1 MRKLSMKGS
10 FRRQLLVLFLLIS
23 IIPLILLTI
32 FNYSYTLSMF
42 KKQTDQSDS
51 RILNKVVE
59 NMDNMLQ
66 NIEDRIF
73 SFYISDLVY
82 ISDSRSENYAVA
94 LSERIRYEQQLLYN
108 SFLTSDRLGIEN
120 IFFYNEQDKYLVDSL
135 NSDTRTQS
143 GDGLDWYSKA
153 VAADGELCWIPPVSG
168 SPHAGSDRLRAALL
182 MKDYRGNIMGALC
195 VWIRN
200 DSLYSQIQDINS
212 GDQGFTAIVNE
223 KGNLISSSN
232 FTDAIS
238 AYFDE
243 KSLSERLPDL
253 ADGHDL
259 SIGGKKYQITTMI
272 SPYTGWYFITANSQ
286 AEIIHQILSKLNI
299 FVILLVLCVLVAIV
313 FALIMSNALY
323 RPIKQLKGAMQEAGE
338 GNLDVVLPEQRD
350 DEFASLYNSF
360 NSMTASINK
369 LVKELY
375 ELKLMKKDAEL
386 KVLQSQINPHF
397 LYNTLDSMYWM
408 SRLGKNEEL
417 SDMISAFSGY
427 LKINL
432 SKGKDIISIEK
443 IQDEIIYYIKI
454 QQYRFGD
461 KIRATVEID
470 PELYSYGIIKFLL
483 QPLVENAIFHGLEP
497 KKEKGFVRVT
507 GKRAGDYAVFEV
519 ADNGVG
525 MDAEKVA
532 HLEEQINKQESAE
545 GYALYNVHHR
555 LLHTYGPECGLHIE
569 SQVDVGTK
577 VSFQIPLIPYKE
589 DKLLDNGKED

>member
-1 MRKLSMKGS
+1 MRKRSMNGS

-23 IIPLILLTI
+23 IIPLVLLTI

-42 KKQTDQSDS
+42 KKQTYQNDS

-59 NMDNMLQ
+59 GMDNMLQ

-82 ISDSRSENYAVA
+82 ISSSRSENYAVA
-94 LSERIRYEQQLLYN
+94 LSERMRYEQQFLYN

-135 NSDTRTQS
+135 NSETRTTS
-143 GDGLDWYSKA
+143 GEGLDWYGKA
-153 VAADGELCWIPPVSG
+153 LAADGQLCWILPTKD
-168 SPHAGSDRLRAALL
+168 SPHEGSDRLRAALL

-200 DSLYSQIQDINS
+200 DRLNSQIQDINS
-212 GDQGFTAIVNE
+212 GDEGFTAVVNE
-223 KGNLISSSN
+223 KGDLISSFN
-232 FTDAIS
+232 FNTAIS
-238 AYFDE
+238 SYFDE
-243 KSLSERLPDL
+243 KSFSDRLPDL
-253 ADGHDL
+253 AEERDL
-259 SIGGKKYQITTMI
+259 SIGGKNYQITTMV

-286 AEIIHQILSKLNI
+286 SEIIRQILSKLNV
-299 FVILLVLCVLVAIV
+299 FAVLLVLCVLVALV
-313 FALIMSNALY
+313 FAFIMSNALY
-323 RPIKQLKGAMQEAGE
+323 RPIKQLKRAMQQAGE
-338 GNLDVVLPEQRD
+338 GDLNVALTEQRN
-350 DEFASLYNSF
+350 DEFASLYKGF
-360 NSMTASINK
+360 NNMTASINR

-470 PELYSYGIIKFLL
+470 PELYPYGIIKFLL

-497 KKEKGFVRVT
+497 KKEKGSVRVI
-507 GKRAGDYAVFEV
+507 GRLAGDYAEFEV
-519 ADNGVG
+519 IDDGVG
-525 MDAEKVA
+525 MDAGQVA
-532 HLEEQINKQESAE
+532 HLEKLINQQESVE

-569 SQVDVGTK
+569 SEVGVGTK
-577 VSFQIPLIPYKE
+577 VSFQIPLIPYNE

>member
-1 MRKLSMKGS
+1 
-10 FRRQLLVLFLLIS
+10 
-23 IIPLILLTI
+23 
-32 FNYSYTLSMF
+32 
-42 KKQTDQSDS
+42 
-51 RILNKVVE
+51 
-59 NMDNMLQ
+59 MDNMLQ

>member
-1 MRKLSMKGS
+1 MRKLNMKSS

-42 KKQTDQSDS
+42 KKQTYQNDS

-82 ISDSRSENYAVA
+82 TSSGRSENYAVA
-94 LSERIRYEQQLLYN
+94 LSERMTYEQQLLYN

-143 GDGLDWYSKA
+143 GEGLDWYDKA
-153 VAADGELCWIPPVSG
+153 LSADGELCWIAPTKDR
-168 SPHAGSDRLRAALL
+168 PHEGSDRLRVALL

-212 GDQGFTAIVNE
+212 GERGFTAVVSE
-223 KGNLISSSN
+223 KGELISSSN
-232 FTDAIS
+232 FTSAVS

-243 KSLSERLPDL
+243 NSLSERLPDL
-253 ADGHDL
+253 ADEQDI
-259 SIGGKKYQITTMI
+259 SIGGENYQITTMV

-286 AEIIHQILSKLNI
+286 AEIIWQILSKLNV
-299 FVILLVLCVLVAIV
+299 FAILLVLCVLVALV
-313 FALIMSNALY
+313 FAFIMSNALY
-323 RPIKQLKGAMQEAGE
+323 RPIKSLKRAMQEAGE
-338 GNLDVVLPEQRD
+338 GNLDVVLTEQRN
-350 DEFASLYNSF
+350 DEFASLYNGF

-408 SRLGKNEEL
+408 SRLGRNEEL

-470 PELYSYGIIKFLL
+470 PELYSYSIIKFLL

-497 KKEKGFVRVT
+497 KKQKRSVRVV
-507 GKRAGDYAVFEV
+507 GQLAGGYAEFEV
-519 ADNGVG
+519 IDDGVG
-525 MDAEKVA
+525 MDAEQVV
-532 HLEEQINKQESAE
+532 HLEELINRQESVE

-569 SQVDVGTK
+569 SEVGVGTK
-577 VSFQIPLIPYKE
+577 VSFKIPLIPYRE
-589 DKLLDNGKED
+589 DNLLDNGKED

>member
-1 MRKLSMKGS
+1 MKKLSMSGS
-10 FRRQLLVLFLLIS
+10 FRRRLLVLFLLIS

-32 FNYSYTLSMF
+32 FNYSYTFSML
-42 KKQTDQSDS
+42 KKQTYQNDG

-59 NMDNMLQ
+59 SMDSMLQ
-66 NIEDRIF
+66 NVEDRIF

-82 ISDSRSENYAVA
+82 ISSSSSENYAVA
-94 LSERIRYEQQLLYN
+94 LAERIRYEQQLLFN

-143 GDGLDWYSKA
+143 GEGLDWYGKA
-153 VAADGELCWIPPVSG
+153 LAADGALCWIPPVQD
-168 SPHAGSDRLRAALL
+168 SPHEGGDRLRAALL

-200 DSLYSQIQDINS
+200 DSLYSQIEDINS
-212 GDQGFTAIVNE
+212 GERGFAAVVNE
-223 KGNLISSSN
+223 KGELITSSELSN
-232 FTDAIS
+232 AVG
-238 AYFDE
+238 AYFKE
-243 KSLSERLPDL
+243 NVLSQQLSDL
-253 ADGHDL
+253 ADKKEV
-259 SIGGKKYQITTMI
+259 SIGGESYQITTML

-286 AEIIHQILSKLNI
+286 VEIIQQILSKLNV
-299 FVILLVLCVLVAIV
+299 FVILLVLCVTVALV
-313 FALIMSNALY
+313 FAFIMSNALY
-323 RPIKQLKGAMQEAGE
+323 RPIKKLKWAMDEAGK
-338 GNLDVVLPEQRD
+338 GNLDVELTEQRD
-350 DEFASLYNSF
+350 DEFASLYNGF

-432 SKGKDIISIEK
+432 SKGKDVISIER

-461 KIRATVEID
+461 KIHATVEID
-470 PELYSYGIIKFLL
+470 PELYPYGIIKFLL

-497 KKEKGFVRVT
+497 KKEKGAVRVV
-507 GKRAGDYAVFEV
+507 GKIVDDYAVFEV
-519 ADNGVG
+519 IDDGVG
-525 MDAEKVA
+525 IDPQKVA
-532 HLEEQINKQESAE
+532 RLETLINQQESVE

-555 LLHTYGPECGLHIE
+555 LLHTYGSECGLHIE
-569 SQVDVGTK
+569 SKVGVGTK
-577 VSFQIPLIPYKE
+577 VSFKIPLILYSE
-589 DKLLDNGKED
+589 DKLPDNRKEE

>member
-1 MRKLSMKGS
+1 MRKLSMNGS

-23 IIPLILLTI
+23 IVPLILLTI
-32 FNYSYTLSMF
+32 FNYSVTLSMF
-42 KKQTDQSDS
+42 KKQTYQNDS

-66 NIEDRIF
+66 NIEDRVF

-82 ISDSRSENYAVA
+82 ISGSRSENYAVA
-94 LSERIRYEQQLLYN
+94 LSERMRYEQQVLYN

-135 NSDTRTQS
+135 NSDTRTKS
-143 GDGLDWYSKA
+143 GEGLDWYGKA
-153 VAADGELCWIPPVSG
+153 LASDGELCWIPPDKE
-168 SPHAGSDRLRAALL
+168 SPHAGGDRLRVALL

-212 GDQGFTAIVNE
+212 GDKGFTAVVNE
-223 KGNLISSSN
+223 KGDLISSSN
-232 FTDAIS
+232 FTS
-238 AYFDE
+238 AVSTYFDQRY
-243 KSLSERLPDL
+243 LAERLPDL
-253 ADGHDL
+253 TEVQDL
-259 SIGGKKYQITTMI
+259 SIDGENYQITTMV

-286 AEIIHQILSKLNI
+286 EEIVHQILGKLNV
-299 FVILLVLCVLVAIV
+299 FVFLMALCVLVAIV
-313 FALIMSNALY
+313 FAFIMSNALY
-323 RPIKQLKGAMQEAGE
+323 QPIKSLKKAMQQAGE
-338 GNLDVVLPEQRD
+338 GNLDVVLTEQRS
-350 DEFASLYNSF
+350 DEFASLYNGF

-461 KIRATVEID
+461 KIRASVEID
-470 PELYSYGIIKFLL
+470 PALYPYGIIKFLL

-497 KKEKGFVRVT
+497 KKEKGSVRVV
-507 GKRAGDYAVFEV
+507 GQLEEGYAAFEV
-519 ADNGVG
+519 IDDGVG
-525 MDAEKVA
+525 MDAVQVA
-532 HLEEQINKQESAE
+532 HLEELINRQESVE
-545 GYALYNVHHR
+545 GYALFNVHHR

-569 SQVDVGTK
+569 SEVGAGTK
-577 VSFQIPLIPYKE
+577 VSFKIPLIPYTE
-589 DKLLDNGKED
+589 DKLLDIGKED

>member
-1 MRKLSMKGS
+1 MRKLSMNGS

-23 IIPLILLTI
+23 IIPLVLLTI

-42 KKQTDQSDS
+42 KKQTYQNDS

-59 NMDNMLQ
+59 STDNMLQ

-82 ISDSRSENYAVA
+82 ISSSRSENYAVA
-94 LSERIRYEQQLLYN
+94 LSERMRYEQQLLYN

-135 NSDTRTQS
+135 NSDTRTKS
-143 GDGLDWYSKA
+143 GEGLDWYGKA
-153 VAADGELCWIPPVSG
+153 LAADGKLCWIPPVKD
-168 SPHAGSDRLRAALL
+168 SPHEGGDRLRAALL

-212 GDQGFTAIVNE
+212 RDEGFTAVVNE
-223 KGNLISSSN
+223 KGDLISSFN
-232 FTDAIS
+232 FTTAVS
-238 AYFDE
+238 SYFDG
-243 KSLSERLPDL
+243 KSFAEHLPDL
-253 ADGHDL
+253 AEEQDL
-259 SIGGKKYQITTMI
+259 SIGGKNYQITTMV

-286 AEIIHQILSKLNI
+286 AEIIRQILSKLNI
-299 FVILLVLCVLVAIV
+299 FAFLLVLCVLVALV
-313 FALIMSNALY
+313 FAFIMSNALY
-323 RPIKQLKGAMQEAGE
+323 RPIKQLKRAMQQAGE
-338 GNLDVVLPEQRD
+338 GNLDVVITEQRN
-350 DEFASLYNSF
+350 DEFASLYKGF

-470 PELYSYGIIKFLL
+470 PELYPYGIIKFLL

-497 KKEKGFVRVT
+497 KRDKGSVQVT
-507 GKRAGDYAVFEV
+507 GRLAGDYAAFEV
-519 ADNGVG
+519 VDDGVG
-525 MDAEKVA
+525 MDAGKVA
-532 HLEEQINKQESAE
+532 HLQNLINQQESVE

-555 LLHTYGPECGLHIE
+555 LLHTYGPECGLRIE
-569 SQVDVGTK
+569 SEVGVGTK
-577 VSFQIPLIPYKE
+577 VSFQIPLIPYNE